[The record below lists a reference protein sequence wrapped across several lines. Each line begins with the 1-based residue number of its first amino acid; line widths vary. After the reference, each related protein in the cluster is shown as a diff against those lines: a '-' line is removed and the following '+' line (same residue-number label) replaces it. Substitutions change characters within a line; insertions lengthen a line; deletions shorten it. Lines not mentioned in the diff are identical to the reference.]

1 MTTIQAMSDALSPR
15 FLDDETTLFVA
26 LEPGMKLADFE
37 RLVIIQTLKRHSQNR
52 THTARALGIGIR
64 TLQRKIK
71 QYGADPYHRPSAATT
86 AEMAHFY

>member
-1 MTTIQAMSDALSPR
+1 MTTIQALSDALPPR
-15 FLDDETTLFVA
+15 YLDDETTLFVA

-37 RLVIIQTLKRHSQNR
+37 RLVILQTLKRHSQNR

-71 QYGADPYHRPSAATT
+71 QYGADASLRQTPSTT
-86 AEMAHFY
+86 TEMARFY

>member
-1 MTTIQAMSDALSPR
+1 MTTIQALSDALLPR
-15 FLDDETTLFVA
+15 YLDDDSTLFIA

-37 RLVIIQTLKRHSQNR
+37 RLVILQTLKRHSQNR

-71 QYGADPYHRPSAATT
+71 QYGTEASRSQNQ
-86 AEMAHFY
+86 AEPGPIAHFY